1 MSVFWLVLYTVVN
14 LTTIMWLG
22 ATAINSLT
30 GLDMFYGMLALAT
43 FAAAHSLYGG
53 LKAVAMTDIIQAVL
67 LVFGGILIIW
77 VALGKVSPSG
87 SALNGFGMRCQNSP
101 INSI

>member
-14 LTTIMWLG
+14 LTTIMWLV

-43 FAAAHSLYGG
+43 FAAAYSLYGG
-53 LKAVAMTDIIQAVL
+53 LKAVAMTDIIQVVL
-67 LVFGGILIIW
+67 LVFGGILII
-77 VALGKVSPSG
+77 
-87 SALNGFGMRCQNSP
+87 
-101 INSI
+101 